1 MLARKRVRHAFFW
14 LAMLDEDAIEVLRA
28 YLLPERWVR
37 LSNAVRSR
45 TRWVTVAFDSLV
57 HSHNVNAVLRTCE
70 CFGIQD
76 VHVVTG
82 GSSLATY
89 PGISR
94 GALEW
99 LSVHE
104 YPTVSD
110 QIAALRSSGY
120 RLIGTGPHRVNN
132 SVALRD
138 FSPLQA
144 PVALLF
150 GQERHGM
157 SAEALEAVEECVYIP
172 MVGFGESFNISVA
185 AGIILNSVRERIP
198 QRVAPYCLSTR
209 DANRLLLSWL
219 KKDVKSA
226 ELLLE
231 RAEGRC

>member
-1 MLARKRVRHAFFW
+1 
-14 LAMLDEDAIEVLRA
+14 MLDEDAIEVLRA

-70 CFGIQD
+70 CLGIQD

-132 SVALRD
+132 SVVLRD
-138 FSPLQA
+138 F
-144 PVALLF
+144 
-150 GQERHGM
+150 

-198 QRVAPYCLSTR
+198 QRVAPYCLSTG